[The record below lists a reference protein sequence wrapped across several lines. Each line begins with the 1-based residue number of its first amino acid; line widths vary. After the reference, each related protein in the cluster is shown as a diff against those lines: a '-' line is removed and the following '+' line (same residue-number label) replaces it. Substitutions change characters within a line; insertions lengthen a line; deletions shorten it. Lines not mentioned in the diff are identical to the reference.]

1 MKTIKEIESYK
12 IDKNVPMP
20 GVGSLGIY
28 PWDKMEVG
36 DSFLVKG
43 KNAASVRTVVWFAGK
58 QHGRKFS
65 TRTVDDG
72 VRVWRIK

>member
-1 MKTIKEIESYK
+1 MAYT

-20 GVGSLGIY
+20 GVSSLGIY
-28 PWDKMEVG
+28 PWDEMDIG
-36 DSFLVKG
+36 DSFLIKDKKAG
-43 KNAASVRTVVWFAGK
+43 SIRTLAWFAGK